1 MSGNP
6 FSEPGDNE
14 RTIILRP
21 SPGGMRPGTGGG
33 PPAPGGGPPTS
44 PGEIQGAGRPA
55 EAAFA
60 ADAGEPLVTGQSP
73 LIVAATPLLRL
84 LGRLRNTLNPPDP
97 GALRVRILQAV
108 RDFET
113 ACRAT
118 GVPHEAVHPARYAL
132 CASIDDAVMHTP
144 WGEASTWQQASLVS
158 TLHKEV
164 VAGEGFFYQLSALKR
179 EPARNL
185 ALLELMYVCLS
196 LGYMGQYRLSPRG
209 PAELEMLREDLYQTL
224 VRLRPGYE
232 RALSVQW
239 KGADAPFR
247 AARMIVPAWVM
258 AVAVAAVLGL
268 SWLFLSVRL
277 NAAASEAARIA
288 AAGPPGRMAD
298 LTRPPL
304 AADSRPVVPDVATP
318 APPIMVALHSFLEPE
333 IKAGLVEVSETPT
346 TVKVRIFSS
355 GMFAIGKAEVRPD
368 LISLLE
374 RIGGALNDEA
384 GKVLVAGHTDDTP
397 IIHPIPF
404 RSNYEL
410 SVARAEAA
418 RDIIGRTIRD
428 PGRLTAKG
436 FSDTQPVHD
445 NATDPHRTENR
456 RIDVILQRVSN

>member
-1 MSGNP
+1 LP
-6 FSEPGDNE
+6 
-14 RTIILRP
+14 
-21 SPGGMRPGTGGG
+21 
-33 PPAPGGGPPTS
+33 PPAEGRGTAGYADVEDGGYA
-44 PGEIQGAGRPA
+44 Q
-55 EAAFA
+55 AAVS
-60 ADAGEPLVTGQSP
+60 ADAGEPPITGQSP

-97 GALRVRILQAV
+97 GALRVRMLQAI

-113 ACRAT
+113 ACRGT
-118 GVPHEAVHPARYAL
+118 GIPHEVMHPARYAL
-132 CASIDDAVMHTP
+132 CASIDDAVLHTP
-144 WGEASTWQQASLVS
+144 WGEASTWQQASLAS

-164 VAGEGFFYQLSALKR
+164 VAGEGFFYQLNALKR
-179 EPARNL
+179 DPARNL
-185 ALLELMYVCLS
+185 ALLELMYLCLS

-209 PAELEMLREDLYQTL
+209 PGELEMLREDLYQTL

-232 RALSVQW
+232 PALSLQW
-239 KGADAPFR
+239 TGADAPYR
-247 AARMIVPAWVM
+247 VARMIVPAWVM
-258 AVAVAAVLGL
+258 AVAVVTVLGL
-268 SWLFLSVRL
+268 SWLLLSTRL
-277 NAAASEAARIA
+277 NAGSTEAATFA

-298 LTRPPL
+298 LVRPPPP
-304 AADSRPVVPDVATP
+304 AEPRPAVPDVVP
-318 APPIMVALHSFLEPE
+318 SPQPIMVALHAFLEPE
-333 IKAGLVEVSETPT
+333 INAGLVEVSETPT

-368 LISLLE
+368 LLSLLE
-374 RIGGALNDEA
+374 RIGSALNDEA

-418 RDIIGRTIRD
+418 RDIIQRTIRD

-445 NATDPHRTENR
+445 NATDPHRAENR